1 MLNLLR
7 TSIVLRSSFV
17 VLVIALCVG
26 GLFAVFTYAWESD
39 TEQELARARIGALL
53 STVENT
59 VSIACYLSDA
69 NLAKEVGQGLLKN
82 DDVAAIKITDVHKT
96 LSELKKENQSDPSQ
110 GLATSLRNHMLIQRQ
125 VFSPFNPK
133 EKVCDIELT
142 PDFVFIQDQVN
153 HKARFTS
160 FLLMLQ
166 ALIMAG
172 ALVYVVMS
180 MITRPIKTIS
190 DRLHR
195 LPPDTPSSLPLPHGN
210 EKDEIGQLVRDV
222 NTLFSKLFN
231 IIKDERELRIEHQI
245 GERKFR
251 AIFDNSETGIFLL
264 KQNGEIISYNHAYLR
279 IFSIHP
285 GEMSDEQA
293 NQQVNQAIDEQNSE
307 QLHTQISEHNSTQI
321 RNSLN
326 VSLKNYALRL
336 HGMMQNAAIDDN
348 VSSEDFVIEVGD
360 PLQKK
365 WINLV
370 LSAVEDGVLQGLV
383 NDITERKLIEESAN
397 QLAVTDHLTGVANR
411 LGFEKAMSRIEFEMH
426 AKLISNFYLLMID
439 LDGFKHVND
448 DYGHEA
454 GDKVLCNF
462 AQLITMIV
470 RKSDFIARLGGDE
483 FIIILKDIDHTE
495 QAQHIAQKI
504 INDAAHPYLL
514 EKHMEIN
521 IGASIGITYV
531 NTLEFDAND
540 TLHMADEAM
549 YAAKRAGKNRYA
561 ITPPRP

>member
-17 VLVIALCVG
+17 VLAIALCVG

-39 TEQELARARIGALL
+39 TEQKLARARIGALL

-59 VSIACYLSDA
+59 ASIACYLSDT

-82 DDVAAIKITDVHKT
+82 DDVAAIKITDAHKI
-96 LSELKKENQSDPSQ
+96 LSELKKETNVDQSP
-110 GLATSLRNHMLIQRQ
+110 GLAATLRNDMLIKRP

-133 EKVCDIELT
+133 EKVCDIELS
-142 PDFVFIQDQVN
+142 PDFIFIQNQVN
-153 HKARFTS
+153 HKAQFTAS
-160 FLLMLQ
+160 LLMLQ
-166 ALIMAG
+166 ALIMA
-172 ALVYVVMS
+172 AAVVYVVMT

-195 LPPDTPSSLPLPHGN
+195 LPPDTHSSLPLPHGN

-279 IFSIHP
+279 IFSIQP
-285 GEMSDEQA
+285 GELNHEQ
-293 NQQVNQAIDEQNSE
+293 ISEQNNE
-307 QLHTQISEHNSTQI
+307 QLSEQISEHNNTQI
-321 RNSLN
+321 RHSLN
-326 VSLKNYALRL
+326 ASLQTYALRL
-336 HGMMQNAAIDDN
+336 HGMMQNAAIEDN

-360 PLQKK
+360 PVQKK

-411 LGFEKAMSRIEFEMH
+411 LGFEKAMARIEFEMQ
-426 AKLISNFYLLMID
+426 AKLTTNFYLLMID
-439 LDGFKHVND
+439 LDGFKNIND

-462 AQLITMIV
+462 AQLLTMIV

-483 FIIILKDIDHTE
+483 FIIVLKDIDHLE
-495 QAQHIAQKI
+495 QAQNIAQKI
-504 INDAAHPYLL
+504 INDAARPYLL
-514 EKHMEIN
+514 EKHMKIE
-521 IGASIGITYV
+521 IGASIGIAYV
-531 NTLEFDAND
+531 NTVEFDTTDA
-540 TLHMADEAM
+540 LHQADEAM
-549 YAAKRAGKNRYA
+549 YIAKRAGKNRYA
-561 ITPPRP
+561 LNPPAV

>member
-26 GLFAVFTYAWESD
+26 GLFAIFTYAWESD
-39 TEQELARARIGALL
+39 SEQDLARARIGALL

-82 DDVAAIKITDVHKT
+82 DDVAAIKITDIHKT
-96 LSELKKENQSDPSQ
+96 LSELKKETNSDQSL
-110 GLATSLRNHMLIQRQ
+110 GLATTLRNNTLIKRP

-142 PDFVFIQDQVN
+142 PDFVFIQEQVN
-153 HKARFTS
+153 NKARITAS
-160 FLLMLQ
+160 LLMLQ

-264 KQNGEIISYNHAYLR
+264 KKNGEIISYNHAYLR
-279 IFSIHP
+279 IFSIQ
-285 GEMSDEQA
+285 S
-293 NQQVNQAIDEQNSE
+293 NEQNYE
-307 QLHTQISEHNSTQI
+307 QISEKDNKQISEQINEQNNTQI
-321 RNSLN
+321 RHSLN
-326 VSLKNYALRL
+326 VSLDNYTLRL
-336 HGMMQNAAIDDN
+336 HGMMENASIGDN

-360 PLQKK
+360 PPQKK

-370 LSAVEDGVLQGLV
+370 LSEVEDGILQGLV
-383 NDITERKLIEESAN
+383 NDITERKMIEESAN
-397 QLAVTDHLTGVANR
+397 RLAITDHLTGIANR
-411 LGFEKAMSRIEFEMH
+411 LGFEKAMTRIEFEMQ
-426 AKLISNFYLLMID
+426 AKLTSNFFLLMID
-439 LDGFKHVND
+439 LDGFKKIND
-448 DYGHEA
+448 DFGHEA

-462 AQLITMIV
+462 AQLLAMIV
-470 RKSDFIARLGGDE
+470 RKSDCIARMGGDE
-483 FIIILKDIDHTE
+483 FIIILKNIDQLE
-495 QAQHIAQKI
+495 QAQVIAQKI
-504 INDAAHPYLL
+504 IDDAARPYFL
-514 EKHMEIN
+514 EKHMEIK
-521 IGASIGITYV
+521 IGASIGITCV
-531 NTLEFDAND
+531 SSPDFDITD
-540 TLHMADEAM
+540 VLHQADEAM
-549 YAAKRAGKNRYA
+549 YAAKRAGKNRFSLH
-561 ITPPRP
+561 TTQT

>member
-17 VLVIALCVG
+17 VLAIALCVG
-26 GLFAVFTYAWESD
+26 GLFAVFTYEWESNS
-39 TEQELARARIGALL
+39 EQELARARIGALL

-59 VSIACYLSDA
+59 VSIACYLSDV

-82 DDVAAIKITDVHKT
+82 DDVSAIKITDVHKI
-96 LSELKKENQSDPSQ
+96 LSELKKETNNDQSRR
-110 GLATSLRNHMLIQRQ
+110 LTAALRNDMLIKRP
-125 VFSPFNPK
+125 VYSPFNPK

-142 PDFVFIQDQVN
+142 PDFDFIQNQVN

-231 IIKDERELRIEHQI
+231 IIRDERELRIEHQI

-279 IFSIHP
+279 IFSISP
-285 GEMSDEQA
+285 GE
-293 NQQVNQAIDEQNSE
+293 QNYEPISE
-307 QLHTQISEHNSTQI
+307 QSEAQINEKFSDHNKQI
-321 RNSLN
+321 RHSLN
-326 VSLKNYALRL
+326 ASLQNYALRL
-336 HGMMQNAAIDDN
+336 HGMMENAAINDN
-348 VSSEDFVIEVGD
+348 VSSEDFIIEVGN
-360 PLQKK
+360 PPQKK

-397 QLAVTDHLTGVANR
+397 RLAITDHLTGVANR
-411 LGFEKAMSRIEFEMH
+411 LGFEKAMSRMEFEMH
-426 AKLISNFYLLMID
+426 AKLMSNFYLLMID
-439 LDGFKHVND
+439 LDGFKKVND

-483 FIIILKDIDHTE
+483 FVIILKDIDHLE

-504 INDAAHPYLL
+504 INDAAHPYFL
-514 EKHMEIN
+514 EKHMEIK
-521 IGASIGITYV
+521 IGASIGITCV
-531 NTLEFDAND
+531 NAPEFNTSD
-540 TLHMADEAM
+540 TLHQADEAM
-549 YAAKRAGKNRYA
+549 YAAKHAGKNRYA
-561 ITPPRP
+561 INLPHL

>member
-1 MLNLLR
+1 MFNLLR

-26 GLFAVFTYAWESD
+26 GLFAIFTYAWESES
-39 TEQELARARIGALL
+39 EQELARARIGALL

-59 VSIACYLSDA
+59 ASIACYLSDA

-82 DDVAAIKITDVHKT
+82 DDVAAIRISDIHKT
-96 LSELKKENQSDPSQ
+96 LSELNKETSGAQRTEPTK
-110 GLATSLRNHMLIQRQ
+110 GLGNSKHMLIKRA
-125 VFSPFNPK
+125 VYSPFNPK

-142 PDFVFIQDQVN
+142 PDFAFIQEQIN

-160 FLLMLQ
+160 SLLMLQ

-190 DRLHR
+190 DRLHH

-279 IFSIHP
+279 IFSIQESEP
-285 GEMSDEQA
+285 ISGLVNPQ
-293 NQQVNQAIDEQNSE
+293 NQQQISE
-307 QLHTQISEHNSTQI
+307 QISEHNNTQI
-321 RNSLN
+321 RHSLN
-326 VSLKNYALRL
+326 ASLQNYALRL
-336 HGMMQNAAIDDN
+336 HGMMENAAIDDH
-348 VSSEDFVIEVGD
+348 VSSEDFVIEVGN
-360 PLQKK
+360 PVQKK

-397 QLAVTDHLTGVANR
+397 RLAITDHLTGVANR
-411 LGFEKAMSRIEFEMH
+411 LGFEKAMSRIEFEMQ
-426 AKLISNFYLLMID
+426 AKLTSNFYLLMID
-439 LDGFKHVND
+439 LDGFKNVND
-448 DYGHEA
+448 EFGHEA

-462 AQLITMIV
+462 AQLLTMIV
-470 RKSDFIARLGGDE
+470 RKSDFTARLGGDE
-483 FIIILKDIDHTE
+483 FIIILKDLDNAE

-504 INDAAHPYLL
+504 ITDAARPYLL
-514 EKHMEIN
+514 VKQMEIN
-521 IGASIGITYV
+521 IGASIGITCV
-531 NTLEFDAND
+531 NAPDFDITD
-540 TLHMADEAM
+540 VLHQADEAM

-561 ITPPRP
+561 FNPSLH

>member
-1 MLNLLR
+1 MFNLLR

-26 GLFAVFTYAWESD
+26 GLFAIFTYAWELKS
-39 TEQELARARIGALL
+39 EQELARARIGALL

-59 VSIACYLSDA
+59 ASIACYLSDA

-82 DDVAAIKITDVHKT
+82 DDVAAIKISDIHKT
-96 LSELKKENQSDPSQ
+96 LSELNKETDSNQSAEPKK
-110 GLATSLRNHMLIQRQ
+110 SLSNDMLIRRA
-125 VFSPFNPK
+125 VYSPFNPK

-142 PDFVFIQDQVN
+142 PDFAFIQDQVN

-160 FLLMLQ
+160 SLLMLQ
-166 ALIMAG
+166 ALIMAS
-172 ALVYVVMS
+172 ALVYVVMT

-190 DRLHR
+190 DRLHQ

-264 KQNGEIISYNHAYLR
+264 NQNGEIISYNHAYLR
-279 IFSIHP
+279 IFSI
-285 GEMSDEQA
+285 QA
-293 NQQVNQAIDEQNSE
+293 SEPISSVINPHNQQQISA
-307 QLHTQISEHNSTQI
+307 QISEHNNTQI
-321 RNSLN
+321 RHSLN
-326 VSLKNYALRL
+326 VSLQSYELRL
-336 HGMMQNAAIDDN
+336 HGMMENAAIDDH
-348 VSSEDFVIEVGD
+348 VSSEDFVIEVGN
-360 PLQKK
+360 PVQKK

-397 QLAVTDHLTGVANR
+397 RLAITDHLTGVANR
-411 LGFEKAMSRIEFEMH
+411 LGFEKAMSRIEFEMQAH
-426 AKLISNFYLLMID
+426 QTSNFYLLMID
-439 LDGFKHVND
+439 LDGFKNVND
-448 DYGHEA
+448 DFGHEA

-462 AQLITMIV
+462 AQLLTMIV
-470 RKSDFIARLGGDE
+470 RKSDFTARLGGDE
-483 FIIILKDIDHTE
+483 FIIILKDLDNVE
-495 QAQHIAQKI
+495 QAQNIAQKI
-504 INDAAHPYLL
+504 ITDAAHPYLL
-514 EKHMEIN
+514 DKQMEIN
-521 IGASIGITYV
+521 IGASIGITCV
-531 NTLEFDAND
+531 DVPDFDITDALNQ
-540 TLHMADEAM
+540 ADEAM

-561 ITPPRP
+561 FNPPPP

>member
-1 MLNLLR
+1 MFNLLR

-26 GLFAVFTYAWESD
+26 GLFAIFTYAWESES
-39 TEQELARARIGALL
+39 EQELARARIGALL

-59 VSIACYLSDA
+59 ASIACYLSDA

-82 DDVAAIKITDVHKT
+82 DDVAAIRISDIHKT
-96 LSELKKENQSDPSQ
+96 LSELNKETSGAQRTEPTK
-110 GLATSLRNHMLIQRQ
+110 GLGNSKHMLIKRA
-125 VFSPFNPK
+125 VYSPFNPK

-142 PDFVFIQDQVN
+142 PDFAFIQEQIN

-160 FLLMLQ
+160 SLLMLQ

-190 DRLHR
+190 DRLHH

-279 IFSIHP
+279 IFSIQESEP
-285 GEMSDEQA
+285 ISGLVNPQ
-293 NQQVNQAIDEQNSE
+293 NQQQISE
-307 QLHTQISEHNSTQI
+307 QISEHNNTQI
-321 RNSLN
+321 RHSLN
-326 VSLKNYALRL
+326 ASLQNYALRL
-336 HGMMQNAAIDDN
+336 HGMMENAAIDDH
-348 VSSEDFVIEVGD
+348 VSSEDFVIEVGN
-360 PLQKK
+360 PVQKK

-397 QLAVTDHLTGVANR
+397 RLAITDHLTGVANR
-411 LGFEKAMSRIEFEMH
+411 LGFEKAMSRIEFEMQ
-426 AKLISNFYLLMID
+426 AKLTSNFYLLMID
-439 LDGFKHVND
+439 LDGFKNVND
-448 DYGHEA
+448 EFGHEA

-462 AQLITMIV
+462 AQLLTMIV
-470 RKSDFIARLGGDE
+470 RKSDFTARLGGDE
-483 FIIILKDIDHTE
+483 FIIILKDLDNAE

-504 INDAAHPYLL
+504 ITDAARPYLL
-514 EKHMEIN
+514 DKQMEIN
-521 IGASIGITYV
+521 IGASIGITCV
-531 NTLEFDAND
+531 NAPDFDITD
-540 TLHMADEAM
+540 VLHQADEAM

-561 ITPPRP
+561 FNPSLH

>member
-1 MLNLLR
+1 MFNLLR

-26 GLFAVFTYAWESD
+26 GLFAIFTYAWESES
-39 TEQELARARIGALL
+39 EQELARARIGALL

-59 VSIACYLSDA
+59 ASIACYLSDA

-82 DDVAAIKITDVHKT
+82 DDVAAIRISDIHKT
-96 LSELKKENQSDPSQ
+96 LSELNKETSGVQRTEPTK
-110 GLATSLRNHMLIQRQ
+110 GLGNSKHMLIKRA
-125 VFSPFNPK
+125 VYSPFNPK

-142 PDFVFIQDQVN
+142 PDFAFIQEQIN
-153 HKARFTS
+153 HKARFTAS
-160 FLLMLQ
+160 LLMLQ

-279 IFSIHP
+279 IFSIQESEP
-285 GEMSDEQA
+285 ISGLVNPQ
-293 NQQVNQAIDEQNSE
+293 NQQQISE
-307 QLHTQISEHNSTQI
+307 QISEHNNTQI
-321 RNSLN
+321 RHSLN
-326 VSLKNYALRL
+326 ASLQNYALRL
-336 HGMMQNAAIDDN
+336 HGMMENAAIDDH
-348 VSSEDFVIEVGD
+348 VSSEDFVIEVGN
-360 PLQKK
+360 PVQKK

-397 QLAVTDHLTGVANR
+397 RLAITDHLTGVANR
-411 LGFEKAMSRIEFEMH
+411 LGFEKAMSRIEFEMQ
-426 AKLISNFYLLMID
+426 AKLTSNFYLLMID
-439 LDGFKHVND
+439 LDGFKNVND
-448 DYGHEA
+448 EFGHEA

-462 AQLITMIV
+462 AQLLTMIV
-470 RKSDFIARLGGDE
+470 RKSDFTARLGGDE
-483 FIIILKDIDHTE
+483 FIIILKDLDNAE

-504 INDAAHPYLL
+504 ITDAARPYLL
-514 EKHMEIN
+514 VKQMEIN
-521 IGASIGITYV
+521 IGASIGITCV
-531 NTLEFDAND
+531 NAPDFDITD
-540 TLHMADEAM
+540 VLHQADEAM

-561 ITPPRP
+561 FNPSLH

>member
-17 VLVIALCVG
+17 VLAIALCVG
-26 GLFAVFTYAWESD
+26 GSFALITYAWESES
-39 TEQELARARIGALL
+39 EQKLARARIGALL

-82 DDVAAIKITDVHKT
+82 DDVAAIKITDIHKT
-96 LSELKKENQSDPSQ
+96 LSELKKESKGALQADLSPSKHN
-110 GLATSLRNHMLIQRQ
+110 SMLIRRP
-125 VFSPFNPK
+125 VYSPFNPK

-231 IIKDERELRIEHQI
+231 ILKDERELRIEHQI

-279 IFSIHP
+279 IF
-285 GEMSDEQA
+285 
-293 NQQVNQAIDEQNSE
+293 AIDDKEQNRDFNDT
-307 QLHTQISEHNSTQI
+307 HINDPKI
-321 RNSLN
+321 RQSLN
-326 VSLKNYALRL
+326 VSLKAYALRL
-336 HGMMQNAAIDDN
+336 HGMMENAAIDDN

-370 LSAVEDGVLQGLV
+370 LSSVEDGILQGLV

-397 QLAVTDHLTGVANR
+397 QLAVTDHLTGIANR
-411 LGFEKAMSRIEFEMH
+411 LGFEKAMSRLEFEMH
-426 AKLISNFYLLMID
+426 AKLSANFYLLMID
-439 LDGFKHVND
+439 LDGFKSVND
-448 DYGHEA
+448 DFGHEA
-454 GDKVLCNF
+454 GDKVLNNF
-462 AQLITMIV
+462 AQLLTMIV
-470 RKSDFIARLGGDE
+470 RKSDFTARLGGDE
-483 FIIILKDIDHTE
+483 FIVILKDIDRVE
-495 QAQHIAQKI
+495 QAQTIAQKI
-504 INDAAHPYLL
+504 IDDAARPYFL
-514 EKHMEIN
+514 EKSMEIK
-521 IGASIGITYV
+521 IGASIGITRV
-531 NTLEFDAND
+531 STPDFDTTD
-540 TLHMADEAM
+540 TLHLADEAM

-561 ITPPRP
+561 LHFPSN